1 MPMPDVPRV
10 ILLLYPSAGYD
21 RGVLQGIRRY
31 ARAHGPWIFYLAGE
45 EPGLPLPEMETV
57 SSAEI
62 KAIDMGKGRR
72 RMYLPHLR
80 QWGATGIIG
89 RLQTPEIAKMAL
101 RSGVPVIAMDLSD
114 EQLAGGLS
122 LAHVSELRPDSHKAG
137 RMAAEHL
144 LERGFRHF
152 GFCGYANR
160 TWSERRRQ
168 GFCQRLEEAG
178 FQCDVYR
185 PPKQKTPLPWR
196 RERNSLA
203 TWLDSLPRPV
213 GIMTCNDVR
222 GLQVLETC
230 TLQKLV
236 VPDDVAVVGA
246 DDDQL
251 LCELSSPSLSSVAL
265 NLERGGYQAAELLDG
280 LMSRRN
286 KNMQRIEVEPLWVAC
301 RQSTDVVAVE
311 DQEVAAALRFIR
323 QNAFGPIGVNDVVA
337 KVALSRRALELRF
350 EHGLGRS
357 IRTEIQRV
365 RLART
370 KQLLLETDM
379 SAAKISDAVGFSS
392 LSYLCK
398 VFHRET
404 GETLAHY
411 RRHNRP
417 S

>member
-1 MPMPDVPRV
+1 MADVPRV
-10 ILLLYPSAGYD
+10 ILLLYPNAGYD
-21 RGVLQGIRRY
+21 RGILQGIRRY

-57 SSAEI
+57 SSTQI
-62 KAIDMGKGRR
+62 KAIDIGKGRR
-72 RMYLPHLR
+72 RMYVPNLR

-89 RLQTPEIAKMAL
+89 RLQTPELSKMAIQ
-101 RSGVPVIAMDLSD
+101 SGVPAIAMDLSD

-122 LAHVSELRPDSHKAG
+122 LSKMSELRPDSHKAG

-152 GFCGYANR
+152 GYCGYSNR

-168 GFCQRLEEAG
+168 GFCERLEEAG
-178 FQCDVYR
+178 FSCHVYQ
-185 PPKQKTPLPWR
+185 PPRQKTPLAWQ
-196 RERNSLA
+196 RERKTLTA
-203 TWLDSLPRPV
+203 WVDSLPKPI

-230 TLQKLV
+230 TLGKIP
-236 VPDDVAVVGA
+236 VPDEVAVVGA

-265 NLERGGYQAAELLDG
+265 NLEQGGYQAAALLDK
-280 LMSRRN
+280 LMSSRN
-286 KNMQRIEVEPLWVAC
+286 AKPQRIEVEPLWVVS
-301 RQSTDVVAVE
+301 RQSTDIVAVE

-323 QNAFGPIGVNDVVA
+323 QNADKPIGVNDIVA
-337 KVALSRRALELRF
+337 KVALSRRALEIRF
-350 EHGLGRS
+350 EHALGRS
-357 IRTEIQRV
+357 IRSEVQRV

-379 SAAKISDAVGFSS
+379 SAAKIGDVVGFSS
-392 LSYLCK
+392 LSYLSK

-404 GETLAHY
+404 GQTLAQY
-411 RRHNRP
+411 RRRNRP